1 MTPPAPAASSPD
13 FIKPD
18 RIYPDMG
25 AVFDGHGTHFAVF
38 SENAQAIELCLFGP
52 GGRDEQRLE
61 LPHREGPVFS
71 GYLPGIRPGQ
81 QYGYRAHGP
90 YDPAQGHRF
99 NPNKLL
105 LDPYAR
111 ATAGASHGTMRS
123 GAMTLPRA
131 IPAASTPA
139 IPPLHGQGHR
149 RGSAV
154 RLGGRQGHAPP
165 LERNHHL

>member
-1 MTPPAPAASSPD
+1 MTPPAPAASSVD

-71 GYLPGIRPGQ
+71 GYLPGVRPGQ

-111 ATAGASHGTMRS
+111 ATAGRIMGRCA
-123 GAMTLPRA
+123 
-131 IPAASTPA
+131 
-139 IPPLHGQGHR
+139 
-149 RGSAV
+149 
-154 RLGGRQGHAPP
+154 LG
-165 LERNHHL
+165 L